1 MNLTIL
7 GTSHI
12 AKQSVNEIKNF
23 IETHKPDVVAVELDL
38 QRAAA
43 LMQEQK
49 NKVSIADILQIGLK
63 GYIFVKIGQ
72 IVQEKLGKMVGVAPG
87 SDMKTAM
94 NLARKEKLDLAFID
108 QPIRITLKNFSKK
121 LTWRERFRFLGEMI
135 KGLLFPKKQ
144 MRDMGLNNFDL
155 SKVPAEEVIEKLVG
169 QMKKKY
175 PSVYKTLISDRN
187 KYMVRALVKLMRK
200 HPDKKILAV
209 VGAGHKKGMEALLL
223 KVDVVN

>member
-1 MNLTIL
+1 
-7 GTSHI
+7 
-12 AKQSVNEIKNF
+12 
-23 IETHKPDVVAVELDL
+23 
-38 QRAAA
+38 
-43 LMQEQK
+43 
-49 NKVSIADILQIGLK
+49 
-63 GYIFVKIGQ
+63 
-72 IVQEKLGKMVGVAPG
+72 
-87 SDMKTAM
+87 
-94 NLARKEKLDLAFID
+94 
-108 QPIRITLKNFSKK
+108 
-121 LTWRERFRFLGEMI
+121 
-135 KGLLFPKKQ
+135 
-144 MRDMGLNNFDL
+144 MGLNNFDL